1 MVEAR
6 FRKGFKPS
14 DNQLDKEVKIFLLAL
29 EEQAA
34 KSQGNSH
41 VSSARKSNKASIDQ
55 WLKKYLNNFE
65 EEEREKLVIKIMD
78 YIYDKI
84 KKPSKNK
91 LLNPEWVFNWKFDWA
106 IEALTF
112 YKMLVPFVPK
122 RNVEYYKRPLKDFY
136 FTVIVPAAEEDPGI
150 EELKLIF
157 SGILEV

>member
-14 DNQLDKEVKIFLLAL
+14 YNQLDKEVKNFFLAL
-29 EEQAA
+29 EEQTA
-34 KSQGNSH
+34 KSQGNTH
-41 VSSARKSNKASIDQ
+41 SSSTRESNSEEESQ
-55 WLKKYLNNFE
+55 WLKNYLSNYQ

-122 RNVEYYKRPLKDFY
+122 RNVECYKRPLKDFY